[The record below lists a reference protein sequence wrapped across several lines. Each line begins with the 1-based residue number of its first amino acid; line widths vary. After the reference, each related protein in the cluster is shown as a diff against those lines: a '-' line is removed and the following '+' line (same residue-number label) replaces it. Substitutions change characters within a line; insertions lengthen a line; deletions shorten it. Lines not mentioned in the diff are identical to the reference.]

1 MTRGG
6 FRGRREPG
14 SAFGGVSTGMSLA
27 SRRAWATRAVAS
39 EDTSSPGQGEVETGC
54 LASDSQICA
63 CR

>member
-1 MTRGG
+1 MARGG
-6 FRGRREPG
+6 FRGRRVPG
-14 SAFGGVSTGMSLA
+14 DAFGGVSTGMSLA

-39 EDTSSPGQGEVETGC
+39 KRHFITGQGEVETGC